1 MTSFRIRP
9 RFRKV
14 VNVPLHVLKD
24 DLIRELAIS
33 TKCVVKDTDN
43 HIVVQVPV
51 NERHYW
57 SPQLGLSL
65 EEEDEGT
72 LIRGLYGP
80 TPNVWALFAF
90 GYGALSVLGLFHL
103 IVGFSMWQ
111 MGKGTLPL
119 WSLGLEVFLALSLY
133 IAAQMGQKKGAEQLY
148 TLHFLFE
155 EVVHQKL
162 QIE

>member
-14 VNVPLHVLKD
+14 VAVPMDVLKT
-24 DLIRELAIS
+24 DLMRELDTS
-33 TKCVVKDTDN
+33 TKCIGKIVNN
-43 HIVVQVPV
+43 HIVIQVPKA
-51 NERHYW
+51 ERHYW
-57 SPQLGLSL
+57 SPQLSLSL
-65 EEEDEGT
+65 EEENGGT

-80 TPNVWALFAF
+80 SPNVWAMFAF
-90 GYGALSVLGLFHL
+90 GYGALSILGLFHL
-103 IVGFSMWQ
+103 IIGFSMWQ

-119 WSLGLEVFLALSLY
+119 WLLSVEVFFALGLY

-155 EVVHQKL
+155 EVVHEKL